1 MNLEQIK
8 ETQQSLNHQLSKVL
22 EELRTIVNFIAGEE
36 VSVLSKTLDEK
47 DIREYTNGILDKIAL
62 SQQENNE
69 LLNALNRQVDKLSD
83 NIWQRESPPQCN

>member
-36 VSVLSKTLDEK
+36 VSVLSKTLD
-47 DIREYTNGILDKIAL
+47 
-62 SQQENNE
+62 
-69 LLNALNRQVDKLSD
+69 
-83 NIWQRESPPQCN
+83 